1 MGSWRDSILSN
12 FVPNISKLTLVAD
25 PDGLLT
31 EEKLGVELRNPRG
44 FDLMEFSDP
53 IEFDMPM
60 SRNIGP
66 SGTKVL

>member
-31 EEKLGVELRNPRG
+31 EEKLGVELRNRG
-44 FDLMEFSDP
+44 FDLMEFTDP
-53 IEFDMPM
+53 IEF
-60 SRNIGP
+60 SIC
-66 SGTKVL
+66 L